1 MRIGLGRLS
10 LAVSFTAAAS
20 SVAYLLLSQHP
31 RTVPM
36 PRTAPTPVSRSPD
49 TPAQSP
55 AVKPEVTR
63 PIQARLPTPQSPG
76 QLRSD
81 FLKSQR
87 CYQLS
92 HEAARTRRL
101 ADCKAYEEKPEFERV
116 YAWCLRY
123 WVEAQDHL
131 TALETQL
138 ASCGS
143 ESDIVNNYFRATKDA
158 AKSGDVD
165 AQLCYVAAGFDYM
178 ESQFQYSAEDVEA
191 YMTAAPHYIADAFGR
206 GDWRIV
212 SLLSNRHVDPSGAL
226 LRLVYDGGDTQ
237 NVYKMSRLL
246 RLGATGEYAAM
257 LDALMNEMVHPY
269 AKADAALSES
279 QVADADAWAQE
290 EFTQHFSSSTT
301 GVTHPPIV
309 CGDEDYP
316 FWLPPGL
323 PATR

>member
-36 PRTAPTPVSRSPD
+36 PVSRSAD

-55 AVKPEVTR
+55 TVKPEVVR
-63 PIQARLPTPQSPG
+63 QIQADLPTRENPA

-81 FLKSQR
+81 FRKYQR

-101 ADCKAYEEKPEFERV
+101 TDCKAYESKPDLERV
-116 YAWCLRY
+116 YAWCLSY

-131 TALETQL
+131 AAVETQL
-138 ASCGS
+138 AGCDS
-143 ESDIVNNYFRATKDA
+143 ESEIVDNYFRATKAA

-178 ESQFQYSAEDVEA
+178 EPQFQYSAEDVEA
-191 YMTAAPHYIADAFGR
+191 YMTAAPQYITDAFNR

-226 LRLVYDGGDTQ
+226 LRLVYDAGDTQ

-246 RLGATGEYAAM
+246 RLGATGEYADM
-257 LDALMNEMVHPY
+257 LDALTSDMVRPDV
-269 AKADAALSES
+269 KADSGLSES
-279 QVADADAWAQE
+279 QVAEADAWAQQ
-290 EFTQHFSSSTT
+290 EFAQHFSSST
-301 GVTHPPIV
+301 GVTNPPIV
-309 CGDEDYP
+309 CGSEDYP

-323 PATR
+323 PTTR